1 MQRSKTANQILKA
14 AEALFSEQGF
24 SETTM
29 RQITA
34 AADVN
39 LAAVNYHFGSKQGL
53 IQAVSEKYL
62 TPFCDYIDDAVTE
75 RLSSE
80 SGVTVTSDE
89 LMEMVMRALL
99 DVRHDNTHALS
110 MFMRLLDLSYMK
122 SQSVLREYMFLQQHV
137 KLERFLELLRNDS
150 SPMEDDEFFWR
161 LHFLMGSMVFTLSNF
176 HTLISIE
183 KSEFDKEVEIEKV
196 LHRMIPVLTAGLQ
209 ARSDKTFFCRL

>member
-14 AEALFSEQGF
+14 AETLFSEQGF

-34 AADVN
+34 AANVN

-53 IQAVSEKYL
+53 IQAVSDKYL
-62 TPFCDYIDDAVTE
+62 TPFCDYIDEAV
-75 RLSSE
+75 SE
-80 SGVTVTSDE
+80 CLLNQSDVTVTSNE
-89 LMEMVMRALL
+89 LMEIVMRALL
-99 DVRHDNTHALS
+99 EVRQDNTHSLS

-122 SQSVLREYMFLQQHV
+122 NQSALREYMFAQHYV
-137 KLERFLELLRNDS
+137 KLERFLGLLRKDS
-150 SPMEDDEFFWR
+150 SPMDDDEFFWR

-176 HTLISIE
+176 HTLIAIDKNE
-183 KSEFDKEVEIEKV
+183 CDKEIKMEKV

-209 ARSDKTFFCRL
+209 ARSDKTLYCRL

>member
-24 SETTM
+24 PETTM

-53 IQAVSEKYL
+53 IEAVSEKYL
-62 TPFCDYIDDAVTE
+62 SPFCDYIENAVVE
-75 RLSSE
+75 RLGGSSDK
-80 SGVTVTSDE
+80 TVTSNE

-99 DVRHDNTHALS
+99 EVRQGNAHALS

-122 SQSVLREYMFLQQHV
+122 SQTVLREYMFHQYHE
-137 KLERFLELLRNDS
+137 KLERFLTLLRDDV

-176 HTLISIE
+176 QTLASIE
-183 KSEFDKEVEIEKV
+183 KNEFDKEVEIENV

-209 ARSDKTFFCRL
+209 ARSDKTYFCRL